1 METKVIEETQG
12 GRCDAVP
19 CAGRWT
25 TRRTSRRTMLE
36 TLLGL
41 SAASTL
47 YASLDSTAWQAYEA
61 VEEAW
66 IRDRHEL
73 LVQHAP
79 IAISA
84 ARIDL
89 ELKLSDLQR
98 RAMQFRHILSF
109 DPTLL
114 RGGVWQMTAL
124 PLSDQDNAAMLSSN
138 PEYRKQC
145 DRIRTL
151 TEALRRHPD
160 YEMLRRAQ
168 IRLWKT
174 PQYREVHRRYMGRMQ
189 ELQRLYGTA
198 AGGGEVGIAG
208 GSR

>member
-1 METKVIEETQG
+1 MTKETQG
-12 GRCDAVP
+12 GRCDADP

-25 TRRTSRRTMLE
+25 NRRTSRRTMLE
-36 TLLGL
+36 TLLGI

-79 IAISA
+79 IAVSA

-89 ELKLSDLQR
+89 ELKLTDLQR
-98 RAMQFRHILSF
+98 RAMQFRHILGS

-124 PLSDQDNAAMLSSN
+124 PLSDQENAAMLSSI
-138 PEYRKQC
+138 PEYRKKC
-145 DRIRTL
+145 DRIRAL
-151 TEALRRHPD
+151 TEALRRHPA
-160 YEMLRRAQ
+160 YETLRRAQ

-189 ELQRLYGTA
+189 ELQRLYGTG

>member
-1 METKVIEETQG
+1 
-12 GRCDAVP
+12 
-19 CAGRWT
+19 
-25 TRRTSRRTMLE
+25 MLE

-79 IAISA
+79 IAAAA

-89 ELKLSDLQR
+89 ELKLADLQR
-98 RAMQFRHILSF
+98 RAMQFRHILES
-109 DPTLL
+109 DPALL

-124 PLSDQDNAAMLSSN
+124 PLSDHDNAAMLTSN
-138 PEYRKQC
+138 PEYRKKC
-145 DRIRTL
+145 DRIRQL
-151 TEALRRHPD
+151 TESLRRHPG
-160 YEMLRRAQ
+160 YETLRRAQ

-174 PQYREVHRRYMGRMQ
+174 PHYREVHRRYMGRMQ
-189 ELQRLYGTA
+189 ELQRLYGSGTA
-198 AGGGEVGIAG
+198 GSEVGIAA